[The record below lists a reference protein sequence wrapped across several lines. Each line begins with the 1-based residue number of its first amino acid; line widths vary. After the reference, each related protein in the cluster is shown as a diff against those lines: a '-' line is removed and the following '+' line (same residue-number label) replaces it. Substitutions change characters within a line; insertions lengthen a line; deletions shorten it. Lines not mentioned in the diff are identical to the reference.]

1 MVLNDMKN
9 FSLTF
14 LFTAAVLLV
23 GCSET
28 KNDKAPTQTPISIH
42 GEGFANI
49 TSSNFHAK
57 YVQSKK
63 YDIQTCKQCHG
74 GDFSGGTA
82 NVSCITCHYKPG
94 GPENCMTCHG
104 RVNAAPPKD
113 LSDNVS
119 PTVRGVGAHQKHL
132 LGGIIGAPVACTEC
146 HQVPKNLLDAGHI
159 DSVLR
164 AEARFDSTSKF
175 FKANAIYNASNV
187 SCNNTYCHGN
197 FTNGNLNVTMTW
209 TDTTSAVTQC
219 GTCHGD
225 ATKTDSEDKARPK
238 SISQGGTHPDKLI
251 NGNVWKCVQCHSSV
265 VDANLI
271 IKNVSKHINGTID
284 FN

>member
-1 MVLNDMKN
+1 MKN

-28 KNDKAPTQTPISIH
+28 KNDKPPTQTVVSVH

-57 YVQSKK
+57 YIQSKK

-94 GPENCMTCHG
+94 GPENCTTCHG
-104 RVNAAPPKD
+104 SVNPAPPKG
-113 LSDNVS
+113 LAGN
-119 PTVRGVGAHQKHL
+119 TQTVGAHQKHL
-132 LGGIIGAPVACTEC
+132 LGGIIGAAVSCTEC
-146 HQVPKNLLDAGHI
+146 HVVPAKISDPGHLDASAGAEI
-159 DSVLR
+159 RFNPTSVFYR
-164 AEARFDSTSKF
+164 SN
-175 FKANAIYNASNV
+175 ANYGNG
-187 SCNNTYCHGN
+187 SCANTYCHGN

-209 TDTTSAVTQC
+209 TDTSSAAAQC

-225 ATKTDSEDKARPK
+225 VTKTDPEDIARPK
-238 SISQGGTHPDKLI
+238 SIAQGGTHPDRII
-251 NGNVWKCVQCHSSV
+251 NGNVWKCYQCHNSV
-265 VDANLI
+265 VDANLV
-271 IKNVSKHINGTID
+271 IKNISRHINGRID